1 MVPCCVL
8 YNVSCVREG
17 VRVALQLSV
26 PKVGQASRVPIPAH
40 AVAFAFV
47 QRKVMRT
54 SLLPPTNT
62 SKAE

>member
-1 MVPCCVL
+1 MPCCVL
-8 YNVSCVREG
+8 YNISCVREG

-26 PKVGQASRVPIPAH
+26 QVGQANRVPIPAN

-47 QRKVMRT
+47 QRKVMST
-54 SLLPPTNT
+54 SLLPPVNT